1 MLKKLIIISSYLLLQ
16 QPMFAQPLPQQ
27 ELAIMSKRCNY
38 YFLRARAGDHRVR
51 GMLLTRNPQEQNITG
66 FEKCANIINE
76 HLKNPTISSEEK
88 TFYEN
93 LSQHFASIIKL
104 IPPPETQPEPTD
116 LETGTTAN
124 QTTNNRSNIPDN
136 LTINNPS
143 NDGNN
148 IIQITPNSRMEIILS
163 E

>member
-1 MLKKLIIISSYLLLQ
+1 
-16 QPMFAQPLPQQ
+16 MFAQPSTQQ

-38 YFLRARAGDHRVR
+38 YFLRARAGDHTIR

-66 FEKCANIINE
+66 FEKCANIISE
-76 HLKNPTISSEEK
+76 YLKTSNISPEEK
-88 TFYEN
+88 NFYEN
-93 LSQHFASIIKL
+93 LNQHLATIIKQ
-104 IPPPETQPEPTD
+104 IPPPEPQPQPTES
-116 LETGTTAN
+116 ETITTDN
-124 QTTNNRSNIPDN
+124 VENNTPTITPDN
-136 LTINNPS
+136 LSINNPS